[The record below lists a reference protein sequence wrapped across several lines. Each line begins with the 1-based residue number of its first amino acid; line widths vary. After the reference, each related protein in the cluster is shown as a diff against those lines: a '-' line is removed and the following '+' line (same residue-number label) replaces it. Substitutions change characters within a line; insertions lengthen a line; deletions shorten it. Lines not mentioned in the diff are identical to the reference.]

1 MNDRAVNLL
10 EQYEVE
16 VLKTRKGRGAILCE
30 TSRGCLIFKEYTGNE
45 ERLAAQNLLLTHL
58 QKTADIQVEG
68 IIPNKEGKLYV
79 KDHDGVMYLLKTY
92 EEGRE
97 CNIND
102 RTECLESVRLLSK
115 LHSYMEFEME
125 ELLPETDC
133 SECLTASGRRY
144 IFSPS
149 MEYEKRNR
157 ELKRVRRYLKQ
168 RSQKTWFEIR
178 LQQSFDIFL
187 EQAFALSQEWAEYEK
202 LRDKENGQERKLTY
216 CHGDYQYHNLL
227 KTAKGWFIINFE
239 KCVPDDPVRDLYLLM
254 RKLLE
259 KSNWSVTLGRE
270 LLAAYEELKPLSALS
285 RIDLYYR
292 LAYPEKFWK
301 IVNFYYNSG
310 KAWIP
315 GRNLEKLE
323 KVVEQEADKQHFLDA
338 LFRSVDADKD
348 TE

>member
-45 ERLAAQNLLLTHL
+45 ERLAAQNRLLLYL
-58 QKTADIQVEG
+58 QQFNDIQVES
-68 IIPNKEGKLYV
+68 IIPNREGELYV
-79 KDHDGVMYLLKTY
+79 RDHDGVKYLLKTY
-92 EEGRE
+92 AESRE

-102 RTECLESVRLLSK
+102 RGECLESVRLLAK
-115 LHSYMEFEME
+115 LHSYMEFEKVE
-125 ELLPETDC
+125 ILPELSC
-133 SECLTASGRRY
+133 PVEESAKRY
-144 IFSPS
+144 FFSPG

-157 ELKRVRRYLKQ
+157 ELKKVRRYLKQ
-168 RSQKTWFEIR
+168 RSQKTWFEIC
-178 LQQSFDIFL
+178 LQQNMDFFL
-187 EQAFALSQEWAEYEK
+187 EQAVALSEEWSEYEK
-202 LRDKENGQERKLTY
+202 IRNEKNSENPMITY
-216 CHGDYQYHNLL
+216 CHGDYQYHNIL
-227 KTAKGWFIINFE
+227 KNAEGWFVINFE

-259 KSNWSVTLGRE
+259 KSNWSVDLGRE
-270 LLAAYEELKPLSALS
+270 LMEAYEETRALSALS

-301 IVNFYYNSG
+301 IVNFYFNSG

-323 KVVEQEADKQHFLDA
+323 KVVEQEAQKQQFLDT
-338 LFRSVDADKD
+338 LFRNIGKD
-348 TE
+348 

>member
-16 VLKTRKGRGAILCE
+16 VLKTRKGRGAILCD

-45 ERLAAQNLLLTHL
+45 ERLAAQNRLLAYL
-58 QKTADIQVEG
+58 QQFDDIQVES
-68 IIPNKEGKLYV
+68 IIPNREGGLYV
-79 KDHDGVMYLLKTY
+79 RDHDEVRYLLKTY
-92 EEGRE
+92 AEGRE

-102 RTECLESVRLLSK
+102 REECLESARLLAR
-115 LHSYMEFEME
+115 LHSHMEFDMAEN
-125 ELLPETDC
+125 LPEGKGVVFPGT
-133 SECLTASGRRY
+133 
-144 IFSPS
+144 
-149 MEYEKRNR
+149 EYEKRNR

-168 RSQKTWFEIR
+168 RSQKTWFEIC
-178 LQQSFDIFL
+178 LQQNFDYFL
-187 EQAFALSQEWAEYEK
+187 EQAFTLSREWAEYENIRREDTTRASADRNPK
-202 LRDKENGQERKLTY
+202 MTY

-227 KTAKGWFIINFE
+227 RTAAGWFVMNFE

-259 KSNWSVTLGRE
+259 KNNWSVALGRDLME
-270 LLAAYEELKPLSALS
+270 AYEESRPLSALS

-323 KVVEQEADKQHFLDA
+323 KIVEQEKEKQQFLDT
-338 LFRSVDADKD
+338 LFRNIGKP
-348 TE
+348 

>member
-45 ERLAAQNLLLTHL
+45 ERLAAQNRLLLYL
-58 QKTADIQVEG
+58 QQFDDIQVER
-68 IIPNKEGKLYV
+68 IIPNREGELYV
-79 KDHDGVMYLLKTY
+79 RDHDGVRYLLKTY
-92 EEGRE
+92 AEGRE

-102 RTECLESVRLLSK
+102 RAECLESARLLAK
-115 LHSYMEFEME
+115 LHSYMEFERAE
-125 ELLPETDC
+125 DLPEVNC
-133 SECLTASGRRY
+133 PVGELAGGRSF
-144 IFSPS
+144 FSPG

-157 ELKRVRRYLKQ
+157 ELKKVRRYLKQ
-168 RSQKTWFEIR
+168 RSQKTWFEIC
-178 LQQSFDIFL
+178 LQQNFDFFM
-187 EQAFALSQEWAEYEK
+187 EQAFALSGEWAEYENARRE
-202 LRDKENGQERKLTY
+202 RDRKEPDGEKPKITY

-227 KTAKGWFIINFE
+227 RTAAGWFVINFE
-239 KCVPDDPVRDLYLLM
+239 KCVQDDPVRDLYLLM

-259 KSNWSVTLGRE
+259 KSNWSVALGRDLME
-270 LLAAYEELKPLSALS
+270 AYEERRPLSALS

-301 IVNFYYNSG
+301 IANFYYNSG

-323 KVVEQEADKQHFLDA
+323 RIVEQEQEKQLFLDT
-338 LFRSVDADKD
+338 LFRRIG
-348 TE
+348 

>member
-58 QKTADIQVEG
+58 QKTADIQVER
-68 IIPNKEGKLYV
+68 IIPNKEGSLYV

-102 RTECLESVRLLSK
+102 RAECLESVRLLSK
-115 LHSYMEFEME
+115 LHSYMEFERE
-125 ELLPETDC
+125 EFLPEADC
-133 SECLTASGRRY
+133 TEEDPAAASGRMY
-144 IFSPS
+144 VFSPGA
-149 MEYEKRNR
+149 EYEKRNR

-178 LQQSFDIFL
+178 LQQSFDTFL
-187 EQAFALSQEWAEYEK
+187 EQAFTLSEEWAEYEK
-202 LRDKENGQERKLTY
+202 LRDRENNQERKFTY

-338 LFRSVDADKD
+338 LFRNMD
-348 TE
+348 TK